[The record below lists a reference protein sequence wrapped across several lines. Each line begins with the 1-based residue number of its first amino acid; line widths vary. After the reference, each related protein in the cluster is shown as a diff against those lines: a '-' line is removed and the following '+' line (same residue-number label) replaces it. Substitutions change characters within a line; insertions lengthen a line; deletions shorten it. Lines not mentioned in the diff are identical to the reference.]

1 MMVELLL
8 VEQGWLVVEL
18 EWCVG
23 AGAEMCAAVVV
34 AAVSNL
40 RAGTPIHAAVVVAA
54 VSAGVRCVTP
64 SGLRSP
70 EDMLDTRITSK

>member
-23 AGAEMCAAVVV
+23 AGAQIFAAVVV
-34 AAVSNL
+34 AAARGGESSM
-40 RAGTPIHAAVVVAA
+40 A
-54 VSAGVRCVTP
+54 P
-64 SGLRSP
+64 SEL
-70 EDMLDTRITSK
+70 